1 MSENI
6 NGPMLAASLDD
17 LKYLVFQGMAG
28 KAPRVN
34 AANNHWDVWD
44 AETAQWV
51 DTGVAA
57 IGESDISEDVKSALL
72 ACFEN
77 VAWINADGQTYYN
90 ALYAALYPPKTLVS
104 ISAAFHQGSAV
115 ICSTDSLDALKPYLT
130 VTAHYDDS
138 STGAVTNYTL
148 AGTLTEGTSTITVLY
163 SGKTTT
169 FTVNVTAPAALASIS
184 AAFTQGDAVIYNTDS
199 LDTLKQYLVVT
210 AAMTDSTTR
219 TVTNYTLSGTL
230 TVGTSTITV
239 SYGGK
244 TTTFSVTVTQRGSD
258 TDYWADG
265 VAYRNIRVIE
275 KQYCRAMD
283 GAMITSQSWC
293 RTDYVNCEGAASISF
308 PPLPQQESGKVT
320 SNWFFDANHNPVQQ
334 IELYKTESATITVP
348 QNAAYFVVSNEPAA
362 MQTFLNGDIIPHSN
376 A

>member
-130 VTAHYDDS
+130 VTAYYDDS
-138 STGAVTNYTL
+138 STGAVTN
-148 AGTLTEGTSTITVLY
+148 AGRHV
-163 SGKTTT
+163 
-169 FTVNVTAPAALASIS
+169 
-184 AAFTQGDAVIYNTDS
+184 D
-199 LDTLKQYLVVT
+199 
-210 AAMTDSTTR
+210 
-219 TVTNYTLSGTL
+219 
-230 TVGTSTITV
+230 
-239 SYGGK
+239 
-244 TTTFSVTVTQRGSD
+244 
-258 TDYWADG
+258 
-265 VAYRNIRVIE
+265 
-275 KQYCRAMD
+275 
-283 GAMITSQSWC
+283 
-293 RTDYVNCEGAASISF
+293 
-308 PPLPQQESGKVT
+308 
-320 SNWFFDANHNPVQQ
+320 
-334 IELYKTESATITVP
+334 
-348 QNAAYFVVSNEPAA
+348 
-362 MQTFLNGDIIPHSN
+362 
-376 A
+376 